1 MNTSLLFSV
10 PLQSVSVQDAET
22 FWPAKL
28 EEIKGKADALNAE
41 SYTVQGRM
49 LLLNSLILSKAAYCM
64 DICPLRNEDI
74 KSLERIYYNFLWG
87 NKSKGMVDKRVCQL
101 PKSLGG
107 LGAKDIELWARRKAT
122 MWTKKYY
129 MEPQGLWQQMLK
141 NLFADLRLEK
151 GPRDIGADPFLQKV
165 ESLDSLPKPW
175 PWIIKAWKSL
185 GGGTRRPQ
193 SRNELLAHPFWSN
206 KAINAEQALS
216 RVRRG
221 ALVRN
226 SSPKNFSNL

>member
-1 MNTSLLFSV
+1 
-10 PLQSVSVQDAET
+10 
-22 FWPAKL
+22 
-28 EEIKGKADALNAE
+28 
-41 SYTVQGRM
+41 
-49 LLLNSLILSKAAYCM
+49 
-64 DICPLRNEDI
+64 
-74 KSLERIYYNFLWG
+74 
-87 NKSKGMVDKRVCQL
+87 
-101 PKSLGG
+101 
-107 LGAKDIELWARRKAT
+107 
-122 MWTKKYY
+122 

-185 GGGTRRPQ
+185 GGGTRRLQ
-193 SRNELLAHPFWSN
+193 SRNKLLAHPFWSN

-216 RVRRG
+216 RVCKG

-226 SSPKNFSNL
+226 STPKNFSDLWNKALGRWSFTQVENRHQNAKRAEALIQLQRGRPRTLNL